1 MLAAKT
7 TLLPTKIAYLQLQLD
22 PKECADCA
30 WLLRVEDGKSF
41 LLFVDSKSRSV
52 VGMEPEALSAVS
64 STKDVYDMSTLPGRG
79 KQAEHFLS
87 LVEAAQAFPD
97 SDVVENSLLD
107 AIRDRR
113 VLYLYLNTDE
123 KKETYAVGDSILH
136 MGGAESEAF
145 LSCFYN
151 FYRMNRVCLPRM

>member
-1 MLAAKT
+1 M
-7 TLLPTKIAYLQLQLD
+7 
-22 PKECADCA
+22 
-30 WLLRVEDGKSF
+30 
-41 LLFVDSKSRSV
+41 
-52 VGMEPEALSAVS
+52 
-64 STKDVYDMSTLPGRG
+64 
-79 KQAEHFLS
+79 S

-113 VLYLYLNTDE
+113 VLYLYLNTNE

-151 FYRMNRVCLPRM
+151 LHRMNRVSSSGADSEAVLAKHLSKNK